1 MSSPSNTFRDRL
13 VEFAHVNAS
22 WLVVGLDPEP
32 SRLPDGFS
40 RDAHG
45 IVSFNR
51 ELIAATQQFAL
62 GYKLNFAF
70 YESLGRASWNALEA
84 TRSAIPAS
92 LMAIADAKRGD
103 IADTSR
109 LYADAIFNQ
118 LGFDAVTL
126 SPYVGR
132 EGLMPFLDYQERG
145 SFVLCRTSNREAS
158 FQTARV
164 GNETLFESVAR
175 TATGWGQNVGLVV
188 GATDMDALRR
198 VRSIVNDR
206 PLLVP
211 GVGAQGATIEDA
223 FRSATDASGRNAMI
237 SASRSIIYASGGS
250 DFASAAALQAEAL
263 RTAMSQIAERTE
275 SAGR

>member
-132 EGLMPFLDYQERG
+132 EGLMPFLDYQER
-145 SFVLCRTSNREAS
+145 EAS
-158 FQTARV
+158 CFAEPAIAKPILDRPCGQRNSFRV
-164 GNETLFESVAR
+164 RGKNR
-175 TATGWGQNVGLVV
+175 DRRGQNVGLVV